1 MRIYYSLSL
10 IHVKLMVIHTTE
22 WEGKG
27 EGMKGEE
34 EGGSQNDTLPWY
46 TFEVGLALF
55 TTIGI
60 LE

>member
-1 MRIYYSLSL
+1 
-10 IHVKLMVIHTTE
+10 MVIHTTE